1 MWLANAENT
10 VVINSD
16 NVGYIFIAYYDES
29 IVIRAHM
36 HDGNRV
42 TLRKFLHE
50 DEKAA
55 FDEFAAIQ
63 ARLERDHQRRW
74 RY

>member
-16 NVGYIFIAYYDES
+16 NVGYIFIAHYDES

-55 FDEFAAIQ
+55 LDEFTAIQ

>member
-16 NVGYIFIAYYDES
+16 NVEYIFIAHYDES

-42 TLRKFLHE
+42 TLRNFLHE
-50 DEKAA
+50 DEKDA
-55 FDEFAAIQ
+55 FDEFAALQ